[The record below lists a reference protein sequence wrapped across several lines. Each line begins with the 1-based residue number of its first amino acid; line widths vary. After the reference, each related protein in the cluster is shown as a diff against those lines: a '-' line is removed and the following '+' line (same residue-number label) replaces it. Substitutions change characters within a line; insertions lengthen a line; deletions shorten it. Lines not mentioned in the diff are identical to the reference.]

1 MRRCLA
7 ACGEMGVKWDER
19 ADPPVAHP
27 TSAPPFSMSSSRA
40 PVAHAADALPASSL
54 LHPRD
59 RLEMSSQTPWFK
71 GGRRGG
77 ASRKA
82 ALRAGTAEVGAP
94 PTGPLSLSA
103 ATPTHSHSSFSRR
116 AAHPT
121 TPPRRTR
128 SRFTPT
134 MASAAATSARQDAK
148 HERALKALL
157 KLPDNRRCAVCDTLV
172 RNRGRERGWGA
183 LAPLARAKWR
193 AGNGAT
199 GTGRR
204 WALLCLVAACARV
217 RERESRA
224 GATPVPLR
232 PVHPLTPRP
241 RPHTHYH
248 PHPLTGPPVR
258 GHRLQHLCLRS
269 LQRRPV
275 RFENA
280 RRRFFLPS
288 PAGPHALARAEGGKA
303 FASAPLS
310 PLPAL
315 SPPPS
320 PSLNPAASST
330 TGARA

>member
-1 MRRCLA
+1 
-7 ACGEMGVKWDER
+7 
-19 ADPPVAHP
+19 
-27 TSAPPFSMSSSRA
+27 
-40 PVAHAADALPASSL
+40 
-54 LHPRD
+54 
-59 RLEMSSQTPWFK
+59 MSSQTPWFK

-116 AAHPT
+116 AAHPA

-172 RNRGRERGWGA
+172 RNRGRERGRGA

-204 WALLCLVAACARV
+204 WALQCLVAACARV
-217 RERESRA
+217 RERERPAPAPPRCPFVLSTLSPHA
-224 GATPVPLR
+224 
-232 PVHPLTPRP
+232 PVHTHTTTLIHSQGPQYVVTDYNIFVCAVCSGVQYVLKMRDDGFSYIRARSRSGGRGKGIRVRAALT
-241 RPHTHYH
+241 
-248 PHPLTGPPVR
+248 
-258 GHRLQHLCLRS
+258 S
-269 LQRRPV
+269 
-275 RFENA
+275 
-280 RRRFFLPS
+280 
-288 PAGPHALARAEGGKA
+288 
-303 FASAPLS
+303 
-310 PLPAL
+310 PAL

>member
-1 MRRCLA
+1 
-7 ACGEMGVKWDER
+7 
-19 ADPPVAHP
+19 
-27 TSAPPFSMSSSRA
+27 
-40 PVAHAADALPASSL
+40 
-54 LHPRD
+54 
-59 RLEMSSQTPWFK
+59 MSSQTPWFK

-217 RERESRA
+217 RERER
-224 GATPVPLR
+224 
-232 PVHPLTPRP
+232 
-241 RPHTHYH
+241 
-248 PHPLTGPPVR
+248 GP
-258 GHRLQHLCLRS
+258 
-269 LQRRPV
+269 
-275 RFENA
+275 
-280 RRRFFLPS
+280 RRRHPGAPS
-288 PAGPHALARAEGGKA
+288 
-303 FASAPLS
+303 SC
-310 PLPAL
+310 
-315 SPPPS
+315 PPS
-320 PSLNPAASST
+320 HPTPPSTHTLPPSSTHRAPSTWSPTTTSLSAQSAAASST
-330 TGARA
+330 F